1 MKGHAMRKIV
11 IAVTAAVL
19 GASAY
24 TAVANPTLDFS
35 PNKVWRNAPESTAL
49 EQRAEGATEGK
60 RRLIPAYEQEQPFTF
75 NP

>member
-1 MKGHAMRKIV
+1 MRKIV

-49 EQRAEGATEGK
+49 EQRSEGAKKET

>member
-1 MKGHAMRKIV
+1 MRKTL

-24 TAVANPTLDFS
+24 TSFAEPTLDLTQDR
-35 PNKVWRNAPESTAL
+35 VWRNAPESTLL
-49 EQRAEGATEGK
+49 EKRSENGAEEADRK
-60 RRLIPAYEQEQPFTF
+60 ARRLIPAYEQEPPFTF

>member
-1 MKGHAMRKIV
+1 MRKIV

-24 TAVANPTLDFS
+24 TAVAQPSLDFS
-35 PNKVWRNAPESTAL
+35 PNRAWRNAPESTAL
-49 EQRAEGATEGK
+49 EQRSEGGK
-60 RRLIPAYEQEQPFTF
+60 EEKTRRSIPAYEQEQPFTF